1 MIYHSSPSDTHSSSQ
16 PGGISPGHTSLP
28 EKQQH
33 SKAEYTNTQQ
43 DLPDK
48 RKLHLDMQGF
58 LAGGFILPKAT
69 KS

>member
-1 MIYHSSPSDTHSSSQ
+1 M
-16 PGGISPGHTSLP
+16 GLP
-28 EKQQH
+28 ENNNK

-48 RKLHLDMQGF
+48 RKVRLDMQGF
-58 LAGGFILPKAT
+58 LAARFVLPKAT